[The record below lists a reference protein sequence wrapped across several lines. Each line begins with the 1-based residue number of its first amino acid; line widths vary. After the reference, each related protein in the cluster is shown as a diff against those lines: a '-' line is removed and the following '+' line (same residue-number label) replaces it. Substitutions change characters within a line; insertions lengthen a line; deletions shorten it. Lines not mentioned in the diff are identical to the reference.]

1 MQDADL
7 FMELAGIAGVFVG
20 FGALISIR
28 GGGASGNLEV
38 GMLRGTVSFGA
49 LTIVA
54 ALAPVTLGHYGV
66 TEHGTWAL
74 SSVLVLIGNVAMLAA
89 MARTPEYRANR
100 GAGYGGSRWLA
111 LVDLLAMAL
120 WVLATFLGPIV
131 IVLGV
136 VPDLEA
142 ALYFTAVVVLLFE
155 AALVLLTLVYAG
167 QDSGRVADEVAQ
179 LTAGGA
185 SA

>member
-7 FMELAGIAGVFVG
+7 SMELAGIAGVFVG

-28 GGGASGNLEV
+28 SGGASGNVEV
-38 GMLRGTVSFGA
+38 GMLRGTVSFA

-74 SSVLVLIGNVAMLAA
+74 SSVLVLIGNVVTFAA
-89 MARTPEYRANR
+89 MARTLEYRANR

-111 LVDLLAMAL
+111 LVDLPAMAL

-136 VPDLEA
+136 ALDLEA
-142 ALYFTAVVVLLFE
+142 ALYFTAVVVLLFQ

-167 QDSGRVADEVAQ
+167 QDSGRAADEVVQ